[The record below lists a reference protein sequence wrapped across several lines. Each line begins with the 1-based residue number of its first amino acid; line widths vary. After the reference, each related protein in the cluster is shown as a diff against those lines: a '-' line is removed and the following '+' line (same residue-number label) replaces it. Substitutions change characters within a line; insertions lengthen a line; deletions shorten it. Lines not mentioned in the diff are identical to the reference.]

1 MRVGIDARLVPYQ
14 RGGISTYIQGLADAL
29 ARIDTGDQ
37 LCLLESRKGLWPGAP
52 LDGATTHMLWT
63 PPHHPWEQWSLP
75 LELAFAPLDVLHSPD
90 FIPPF
95 RSHCPTVITVH
106 DLDFLRYPETKSADA
121 LRYYSQVGRAVTEA
135 EGVIAVSE
143 TTKGDVVELL
153 GVAPERVDVVYNGV
167 SSYYRPLE
175 SREEARTFCR
185 EHGLPET
192 FILWVSTIEPRKN
205 LGCLLQA
212 LVQTDLPPSL
222 QQLVL
227 VGSQGWRAE
236 ESLAM
241 IAGLGLG
248 ERTTLYGPATREE
261 LLYLYNAAWVLAYPS
276 FYEGFGLPPLEAM
289 ACGTPV
295 ISSTAPAL
303 REVLG
308 DTPLFCDPND
318 PSSLSRQLERLARS
332 ETLRCQLRDAGLGHA
347 ATFSWEKA
355 ARQTLDVYHKAAR
368 S

>member
-1 MRVGIDARLVPYQ
+1 LTD
-14 RGGISTYIQGLADAL
+14 GGDEF
-29 ARIDTGDQ
+29 
-37 LCLLESRKGLWPGAP
+37 CLLASRKGLWQGAP
-52 LDGATTHMLWT
+52 PEGMSTHTLWT

-75 LELAFAPLDVLHSPD
+75 LELAFAPLDILHSPD

-95 RSHCPTVITVH
+95 RTRCPVVITVH

-121 LRYYSQVGRAVTEA
+121 LHYYRQVGRAVAEA

-143 TTKGDVVELL
+143 TTKRDMVELL
-153 GVAPERVDVVYNGV
+153 GVPPERVDVVYHGV

-175 SREEARTFCR
+175 SREEAQTFCG

-192 FILWVSTIEPRKN
+192 FILWVSTIERRKN
-205 LGCLLQA
+205 LACLLQA
-212 LVQTDLPPSL
+212 LAQTDLPPSL
-222 QQLVL
+222 QRLVL

-236 ESLAM
+236 ESLVL
-241 IAGLGLG
+241 IDELGLR

-261 LLYLYNAAWVLAYPS
+261 LLYLYNAAWVLVYPS

-295 ISSTAPAL
+295 ISSTTPAL

-308 DTPLFCDPND
+308 DTPLFCNPND
-318 PSSLSRQLERLARS
+318 PASLSQQLERLAQS
-332 ETLRCQLRDAGLGHA
+332 DDLRCQLRDAGLGHA
-347 ATFSWEKA
+347 AGFRWEKA
-355 ARQTLDVYHKAAR
+355 ARETLDVYHKAAC